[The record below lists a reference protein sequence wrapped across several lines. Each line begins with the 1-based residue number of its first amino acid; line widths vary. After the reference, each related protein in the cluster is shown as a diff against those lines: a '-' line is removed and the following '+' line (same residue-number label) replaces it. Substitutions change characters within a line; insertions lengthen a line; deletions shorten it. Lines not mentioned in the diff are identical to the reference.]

1 MGAFGGGY
9 AGLKLRVAVGG
20 WYRGACRR
28 VYPFEGDVAGE
39 CHGGHSCGKIREMA
53 LVGDCGVDKVAD
65 ILAGGERQFVAG
77 LDRDCSQ
84 AVRAAQGE
92 VGLPSPGPVDE
103 GGRGGYPVELY
114 CHIGIGGRGEGEFV
128 YGLAL
133 FSVDL
138 SVEVV
143 VGTTVL
149 LERVLGRYR
158 DLAVVFRCDRGS
170 FEVDLRGTGHHV
182 PIVFHAVGQRCGCPD
197 EGVLLAGREV
207 EGYAVFQFPRDRALY
222 CGTPVGGEGEL
233 GPCSGKTGQYLIGG
247 HDGGDDPGLGRPSY
261 RLYQLALFP
270 LGGEGEIA
278 GGAFRHGRYRIPAGV
293 FPALERDVGTGVC
306 RRGEGELV
314 RYYGILGGAALR
326 EGAAIR
332 VVGDRVADKLGLGG
346 NRRRLGGHR
355 EATLC
360 GVALV
365 VRCQGLRGRSVAIV
379 GDGAF
384 HQPVAFPRGEE
395 EVHLGP
401 VVDGLAGGYGGE
413 RAGGIHDH
421 YVQRCALGGLPD
433 GEEVWEDR
441 VGRLRLR
448 ARLRGLRHRRL
459 RQQGERSG

>member
-1 MGAFGGGY
+1 
-9 AGLKLRVAVGG
+9 
-20 WYRGACRR
+20 
-28 VYPFEGDVAGE
+28 
-39 CHGGHSCGKIREMA
+39 MA
-53 LVGDCGVDKVAD
+53 LVGDRGVDKVAG

-77 LDRDCSQ
+77 LDRDRTQ
-84 AVRAAQGE
+84 TVRAAQGE
-92 VGLPSPGPVDE
+92 VGLPGPVDE

-133 FSVDL
+133 LTVDL

-149 LERVLGRYR
+149 LELVLGRYR

-222 CGTPVGGEGEL
+222 RGTPVGGEGEL

-293 FPALERDVGTGVC
+293 FPALEGEVGIGV
-306 RRGEGELV
+306 RRRREGEIV

-326 EGAAIR
+326 EGAAGRI
-332 VVGDRVADKLGLGG
+332 VGDRVADTLGLGG
-346 NRRRLGGHR
+346 NRHRLGGHR

-365 VRCQGLRGRSVAIV
+365 VRC
-379 GDGAF
+379 
-384 HQPVAFPRGEE
+384 
-395 EVHLGP
+395 
-401 VVDGLAGGYGGE
+401 
-413 RAGGIHDH
+413 
-421 YVQRCALGGLPD
+421 
-433 GEEVWEDR
+433 
-441 VGRLRLR
+441 
-448 ARLRGLRHRRL
+448 
-459 RQQGERSG
+459 

>member
-9 AGLKLRVAVGG
+9 AGLKLRVAVSG

-53 LVGDCGVDKVAD
+53 LVGDRGVDKVAG

-77 LDRDCSQ
+77 LDRDRTQ
-84 AVRAAQGE
+84 TVRAAQGE
-92 VGLPSPGPVDE
+92 VGLPGPGPVDE
-103 GGRGGYPVELY
+103 GGRGGYLVELY

-128 YGLAL
+128 YDLAL
-133 FSVDL
+133 LSVDL

-143 VGTTVL
+143 VGTIIL
-149 LERVLGRYR
+149 LELVLVRYR
-158 DLAVVFRCDRGS
+158 DLAVVFRYDRGG
-170 FEVDLRGTGHHV
+170 FEVDLRGAVHHV
-182 PIVFHAVGQRCGCPD
+182 PIAFHAIRQRCGCPF

-207 EGYAVFQFPRDRALY
+207 EGSAVFQFPRDRALY
-222 CGTPVGGEGEL
+222 HVASVGGEGEL
-233 GPCSGKTGQYLIGG
+233 GPCGGKIGQYLIGG
-247 HDGGDDPGLGRPSY
+247 HGGGDDPGLGRLSY
-261 RLYQLALFP
+261 RLCQLALFP

-278 GGAFRHGRYRIPAGV
+278 DGAFRHGRYRIPVGV
-293 FPALERDVGTGVC
+293 FPALEGEVGIGVC
-306 RRGEGELV
+306 RRREGEIV

-326 EGAAIR
+326 EGAAGRI
-332 VVGDRVADKLGLGG
+332 VGDRVADKLGLGG
-346 NRRRLGGHR
+346 NRHRLGGHR

-365 VRCQGLRGRSVAIV
+365 VRCQGLRCRSVAVV

-384 HQPVAFPRGEE
+384 RQSVAFLRGEE
-395 EVHLGP
+395 EVYLGP
-401 VVDGLAGGYGGE
+401 VVDGLAGGYGGV
-413 RAGGIHDH
+413 RAGGVHDH
-421 YVQRCALGGLPD
+421 YVQRRSLGGLLD